1 MTNIIERYTWED
13 SLIEA
18 ETQGIISAGA
28 VNMCLRLAKAINWK
42 PGNKR
47 KGQPSGLY
55 WKNEEALKAVNS
67 SRATYFRYRKSL
79 FEAGFFIEVNGN
91 LIPQLPVL
99 SQTDTDQSHIETMES
114 QIETE
119 ESQTDTPY
127 SEDTYSENVL
137 SEDKDNDAA
146 VPAASKESDIKD
158 ETKEYEGTK
167 DADSSPLSTVVTDSP
182 LSSEKET
189 RPVNSLFA
197 EKRAALVNSRTTEA
211 ENIEAILSS
220 SEYEEEARRKY
231 NDPNHR
237 PDRTGSLRARWCVI
251 EAIPEPAA
259 IKRTGIDSEE
269 W

>member
-79 FEAGFFIEVNGN
+79 FEAGFFTEVNGN
-91 LIPQLPVL
+91 LIPQIPVL
-99 SQTDTDQSHIETMES
+99 SQTDTDQSHIETKES

-127 SEDTYSENVL
+127 SEDTYSEDV
-137 SEDKDNDAA
+137 SSDKNNAA
-146 VPAASKESDIKD
+146 VPAAGKEADNKD
-158 ETKEYEGTK
+158 ETKEDEETK
-167 DADSSPLSTVVTDSP
+167 TVDSPLSSVVTDSP
-182 LSSEKET
+182 LPSEKKT
-189 RPVNSLFA
+189 RPVKSLFV
-197 EKRAALVNSRTTEA
+197 EKRAALVEARATEA
-211 ENIEAILSS
+211 DEIEVILSS
-220 SEYEEEARRKY
+220 SEHEAKARKKF

-237 PDRTGSLRARWCVI
+237 PGMVGALRARWCVTDS
-251 EAIPEPAA
+251 IPEPVAV
-259 IKRTGIDSEE
+259 KKTGIDSEE